1 MLFIDPDVSRYK
13 ILIYLLLFFTY
24 LSSSPISTF
33 GAEQEEIQYINSNS
47 EKLKAHLL
55 PAPSNGQVP
64 YTEKTLVK
72 VNVDNKNTSFSLTK
86 GPKGTAKVTG
96 NLPDSLKESS
106 HKATVTT
113 LTPSS
118 EQKDQEE
125 ILFVYDKTPPKI
137 ELIYPNEGEDQIYT
151 DSTFLF
157 RIHEDGS
164 GIDTNPDNSLEE
176 AKIANSGIA
185 GAGYTLSG
193 SDLILILQSKKAS
206 HVESGKQTEINVK
219 VRDRAGNIG
228 SYTQTV
234 SNREL
239 EQKISK
245 VCKSNGDGHYVF
257 DSGSII
263 ALVQERPT
271 NLQINKPAPLYLEI
285 GPAISRN
292 NSEKIYC
299 TAWDYHGYDQNDFGL
314 CDAENSDISE
324 AVKNNV
330 TISSS
335 SPYLRVRKVSETP
348 RQFPS
353 ESFLAIVLHPA
364 TITLPMKS
372 NKLH

>member
-1 MLFIDPDVSRYK
+1 MLFIDPNVSRYK
-13 ILIYLLLFFTY
+13 IPLLLLLLFTFF
-24 LSSSPISTF
+24 SSSPISISAA
-33 GAEQEEIQYINSNS
+33 GQEEIQYINSNS

-55 PAPSNGQVP
+55 PDPSNGQVP
-64 YTEKTLVK
+64 YTEKKLVK
-72 VNVDNKNTSFSLTK
+72 VNVDNKSTSFSLVK
-86 GPKGTAKVTG
+86 GSKGTAKVTG
-96 NLPDSLKESS
+96 NLPGSLKESS

-113 LTPSS
+113 LTPAS

-137 ELIYPNEGEDQIYT
+137 ELIYPIEGEDQIYT

-157 RIHEDGS
+157 RIREDGS
-164 GIDTNPDNSLEE
+164 GIDTNPENSLEE
-176 AKIANSGIA
+176 AKIANSRVA
-185 GAGYTLSG
+185 GAEYTLSD

-206 HVESGKQTEINVK
+206 HVESGKQTELNVK

-239 EQKISK
+239 EEKISK
-245 VCKSNGDGHYVF
+245 VCKSSGEGHYVF

-263 ALVQERPT
+263 ALVQEHPT
-271 NLQINKPAPLYLEI
+271 ILQINKPAPLYLEI
-285 GPAISRN
+285 GPAISRS

-299 TAWDYHGYDQNDFGL
+299 TTWDYHEYDQNDFGL
-314 CDAENSDISE
+314 CDAENSDISQ

-335 SPYLRVRKVSETP
+335 SPYLRVRKVSEAP

-353 ESFLAIVLHPA
+353 ESFLATVLHPA
-364 TITLPMKS
+364 TIILPTKS